1 MFCTEILPMISYES
15 TAPSIGSLPKFSTML
30 ELYATEMLNPI
41 QSDADYLAQ
50 VTLNYEPTF
59 HVCEKVTRHNCS
71 IWSNDSSNKVIE
83 NGKNH
88 QQSMCG

>member
-1 MFCTEILPMISYES
+1 MISYES
-15 TAPSIGSLPKFSTML
+15 TAPSIGSSKFSTML

-50 VTLNYEPTF
+50 VTLKNESTF
-59 HVCEKVTRHNCS
+59 HVCKNVTRHNCS
-71 IWSNDSSNKVIE
+71 IWSNDGSNKVIE

-88 QQSMCG
+88 QQSVCD